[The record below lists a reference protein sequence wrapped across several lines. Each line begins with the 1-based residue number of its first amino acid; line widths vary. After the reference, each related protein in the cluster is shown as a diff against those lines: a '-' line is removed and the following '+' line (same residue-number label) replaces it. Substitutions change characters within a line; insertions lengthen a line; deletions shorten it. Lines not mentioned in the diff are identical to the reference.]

1 MHGDLS
7 ATYVGCQGGCYEG
20 FESQCLSW
28 LFRRMNYSDAIVY
41 LKENNITKEDGTFY
55 EFGEVC
61 NSWTHLACH
70 TSPHMYFTLSLSILL
85 SLSSPPLPSLS
96 SCQDIPEAPERA
108 MTDKINEVRLRYS
121 QNFSIFSS
129 SPSLSVSHSLTPLLP
144 LSSQPI
150 FLCRF
155 PAEIKSFYMARCPE
169 DKRVTESVSLW
180 FKTEMGG
187 WRSMHGK
194 NI

>member
-1 MHGDLS
+1 MVPSTSLERC
-7 ATYVGCQGGCYEG
+7 ATVGHILLVTQVLTCI
-20 FESQCLSW
+20 S
-28 LFRRMNYSDAIVY
+28 
-41 LKENNITKEDGTFY
+41 
-55 EFGEVC
+55 
-61 NSWTHLACH
+61 
-70 TSPHMYFTLSLSILL
+70 LSLSILL

-121 QNFSIFSS
+121 QNSSTSSS

-169 DKRVTESVSLW
+169 DKRVTESVSL
-180 FKTEMGG
+180 
-187 WRSMHGK
+187 
-194 NI
+194 